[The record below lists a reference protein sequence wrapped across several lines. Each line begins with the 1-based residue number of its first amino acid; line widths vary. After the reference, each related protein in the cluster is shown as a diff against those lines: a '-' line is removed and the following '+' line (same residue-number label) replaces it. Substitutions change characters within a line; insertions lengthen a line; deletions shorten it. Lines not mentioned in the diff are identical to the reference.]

1 MGRVSTWHGGRLE
14 MLRIIDITKQGK
26 RHSQKFNIES
36 SIYHISSVCLSYI
49 VFFTA
54 LMRDAFD
61 SQSVVFY
68 PEIVFYDYF
77 AECEIGV

>member
-36 SIYHISSVCLSYI
+36 SIYQAYAYPISSSL
-49 VFFTA
+49 
-54 LMRDAFD
+54 
-61 SQSVVFY
+61 
-68 PEIVFYDYF
+68 PPF
-77 AECEIGV
+77 A